1 MHRIARQ
8 KSVNVRQSYGQQHSV
23 AMTLMFSIK
32 YWHGTCTAVSA
43 RQVPE
48 ACQSSSLLFSRAFM
62 RNTHSMPV
70 HKHAII
76 MSPPVGNGA
85 VSFAFVRPSVCP
97 SVAYIAN
104 SSRTRRPSVFKFG
117 MKVPHIWCDSHTS
130 FKVKRSRSPGPL
142 MLTHIVRH
150 IFRTAR
156 PTNFKLVTRMEDSY
170 LTVPGP
176 FDPGLPVPA
185 PPVPQSAEYWPW
197 MMAISYSISDSRP
210 RCYGLIGSSSRIF
223 CMNSC
228 PSSLSN

>member
-1 MHRIARQ
+1 MGARYDKNLWCT
-8 KSVNVRQSYGQQHSV
+8 KSITTVRRHY
-23 AMTLMFSIK
+23 
-32 YWHGTCTAVSA
+32 VSNYYAPA
-43 RQVPE
+43 RRKGD
-48 ACQSSSLLFSRAFM
+48 SKR
-62 RNTHSMPV
+62 
-70 HKHAII
+70 
-76 MSPPVGNGA
+76 
-85 VSFAFVRPSVCP
+85 SFFFIP

-104 SSRTRRPSVFKFG
+104 NCRTRRPSV
-117 MKVPHIWCDSHTS
+117 P
-130 FKVKRSRSPGPL
+130 KRSRSPGPL

-150 IFRTAR
+150 IFRTTR

-170 LTVPGP
+170 LTV
-176 FDPGLPVPA
+176 PGLPVPA